1 MSDSTAPQHD
11 PEAIRRKN
19 RRLVLILSVIVVVGL
34 TIGVYKM
41 AHYNPNYVEKVDDA
55 NRIILK
61 SGEGVNLIGV
71 AVLPWEIP
79 GLGQD
84 AHKFVKNLIFE
95 RYIRIETDKKEK
107 DAAGWTLGYVFVEK
121 DGKEI
126 FINEELLRR
135 GLARLKLAF

>member
-1 MSDSTAPQHD
+1 
-11 PEAIRRKN
+11 
-19 RRLVLILSVIVVVGL
+19 
-34 TIGVYKM
+34 M

-71 AVLPWEIP
+71 SVLPWEIP

-84 AHKFVKNLIFE
+84 AHNFVKGLILK
-95 RYIRIETDKKEK
+95 RYVRIETGKKEK

-135 GLARLKLAF
+135 GLARLKLAFPNLKYRKRLEAAEAEAKKKKVGFWHPDYNPPGN